1 MNSDT
6 MKWITLVGLV
16 IVLLFAV
23 VDNMV
28 CASVSPSFF
37 VNADGSQNSL
47 IIVGEHADASD
58 IIEASQLAC
67 TIGELSVRERKV
79 PVVEE
84 VDISYDNVTAG
95 TCIVITPSELP
106 TLWYFDDFG
115 VYGNGNN
122 RFDSWEQHQEIQ
134 LYIEDIR
141 DFDPF
146 FHSFIGNG
154 YLDFS
159 TILRID
165 NVRSPPQMWVDSFSE
180 SPGGKHITGLQYQR
194 SGSHIIVDPYFVY
207 YGLLP
212 EIELFGKLY
221 TVLYINSGQL
231 ITGIPHLEYVYVYE
245 DQPFEAG
252 EFTISLLDV
261 DVDYNKVHLR
271 VQGPGIGETFWM
283 VLDPEHGFSSN
294 VQKMGADEVIALDY
308 DGDGI
313 IEYFEKEVVGQ
324 SELDVWGHSGIADLV
339 IDGIKTFIGEK
350 MGVYLGVYWV
360 EDMIRWGEK
369 TCCDPFVIY
378 PQEYNF
384 QIRPETVTA
393 HALQDAY
400 VDQVLP
406 PQNFGGSPSLF
417 VRSSLNA
424 NKRTF
429 VKFDLPVLPSEAIV
443 SSAVLRLVPVS
454 VPDSRNYEVSRVT
467 GPWDESTV
475 TWATQ
480 PAAVSTGTQ
489 INNLMEWNVT
499 SDVQNFYS
507 GTPNYGWRISDQ
519 NEDSAVPYEIIFGSR
534 ESSARPQ
541 LILEYT
547 FDCNYTSEG
556 IPHIPNW
563 VGSFYDDV
571 TNDGVPDAV
580 YEIDISLC
588 EPIRTIC
595 DPLFFEGPNY
605 YYYVDF
611 WNTSFE
617 DGVDFRVYQR
627 RRAGTYTVENIII
640 EPWELVKLD
649 AEVMEE
655 DGIYNWILVGGVSAN
670 SWVKHLVDE
679 DIVPDDSSPLDW
691 FMKGPGYKMYSDPFG
706 LRNKILVVAG
716 RTSKE
721 TQEAIR
727 KLIEEGLPSLA

>member
-1 MNSDT
+1 MKSQIQFGVVALLVLFTPFYMESDFYES
-6 MKWITLVGLV
+6 I
-16 IVLLFAV
+16 
-23 VDNMV
+23 
-28 CASVSPSFF
+28 PYSFF
-37 VNADGSQNSL
+37 VDQNGYQNCL
-47 IIVGEHADASD
+47 IVVGEKADASD
-58 IIEASQLAC
+58 IIEASRLAVV
-67 TIGELSVRERKV
+67 ISELFSQKTEMPVLDENSVV
-79 PVVEE
+79 
-84 VDISYDNVTAG
+84 YDDVNPD
-95 TCIVITPSELP
+95 TCIVITPLELP

-115 VYGNGNN
+115 VYGNGNI
-122 RFDSWEQHQEIQ
+122 RFDLWETHEEIQ

-141 DFDPF
+141 EYDPF
-146 FHSFIGNG
+146 FGSFAGNG

-165 NVRSPPQMWVDSFSE
+165 NIRSPPQMWVDSLSE

-194 SGSHIIVDPYFVY
+194 SGSYIIVDPYFVY

-212 EIELFGKLY
+212 EIELFGELY

-245 DQPFEAG
+245 DQPFKAG

-261 DVDYNKVHLR
+261 DVDYNKVHLQ
-271 VQGPGIGETFWM
+271 VQGPGVGETFWM
-283 VLDPEHGFSSN
+283 VLDPAHGFSSN

-313 IEYFEKEVVGQ
+313 IEYFGKEVVGE

-350 MGVYLGVYWV
+350 IGVYLGVYWV

-369 TCCDPFVIY
+369 TCCDPFVIH

-393 HALQDAY
+393 QALQDTY

-406 PQNFGGSPSLF
+406 LQNFGGSLSLS

-429 VKFDLPVLPSEAIV
+429 VKFDLPELPWGAIV

-454 VPDSRNYEVSRVT
+454 VPDSRNYEISRVT

-480 PAAVSTGTQ
+480 PAAILTGTQ
-489 INNLMEWNVT
+489 INNLMEWDVT
-499 SDVQNFYS
+499 ADVQNFYS

-519 NEDSAVPYEIIFGSR
+519 NEDSAVPYEIVFGSR

-547 FDCNYTSEG
+547 FDCNYLSEG
-556 IPHIPNW
+556 IPHTPNW
-563 VGSFYDDV
+563 IGSFYDDV
-571 TNDGVPDAV
+571 NNDGEPDAV

-605 YYYVDF
+605 YYYADF

-617 DGVDFRVYQR
+617 DGIDFRVFQR
-627 RRAGTYTVENIII
+627 KRVGTYTVENIII

-649 AEVMEE
+649 AEVTGK
-655 DGIYNWILVGGVSAN
+655 DGVYNWILVGGASAN
-670 SWVKHLVDE
+670 SWVKRLVDE
-679 DIVPDDSSPLDW
+679 DIVPDDGSPLDW
-691 FMKGPGYKMYSDPFG
+691 FMKEPGYKMYSDPFG
-706 LRNKILVVAG
+706 FRNKILVVAG

-727 KLIEEGLPSLA
+727 ELVEEGLPSLA